1 MGDLKSKLPDLKEL
15 GEMSNKLFKD
25 IKASVC
31 EIITSYKEKRPSE
44 TSSQP
49 AAKKTTTAKKTKTTA
64 EPKKTKEDK

>member
-31 EIITSYKEKRPSE
+31 EIMTSYKQKHPAEKASK
-44 TSSQP
+44 P
-49 AAKKTTTAKKTKTTA
+49 AAKKATTAKTAKTTA
-64 EPKKTKEDK
+64 APKKTKDEK

>member
-31 EIITSYKEKRPSE
+31 EIMTSYKQKHPAEKASK
-44 TSSQP
+44 P
-49 AAKKTTTAKKTKTTA
+49 AAKKAKTTA
-64 EPKKTKEDK
+64 APKKTKDEK